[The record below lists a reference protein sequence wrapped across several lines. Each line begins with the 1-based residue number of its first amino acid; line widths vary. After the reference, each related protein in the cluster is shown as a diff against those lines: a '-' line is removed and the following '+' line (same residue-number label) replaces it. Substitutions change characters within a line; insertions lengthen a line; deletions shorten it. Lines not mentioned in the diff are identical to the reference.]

1 MTFFGIDITLFMQ
14 GWGWVLFA
22 LLSAFFSSGMYLV
35 NQYLKQQGYLLVFWM
50 RVVVIVAMW
59 PFMKTLPLSE
69 DPVFYLTV
77 IVTSFAAS
85 FADLRTFNASARFG
99 GGVASRVYPATVW
112 CAFFMWFMFDPQLLS
127 RYAQN
132 PVNTA
137 GVLAALG
144 GCVYFAMRI
153 NRCTVTRQALLYMS
167 PALFCYAL
175 TVVLNKFAMSRGA
188 LDSVV
193 YSYMYFQ
200 SFFSIVIVGCYAI
213 WRQKTDPQVG
223 GWGKR
228 EMLAAALIAGFTWIC
243 GMIYKNYAMSFTPNP
258 SYVAALGLT
267 VPVFIAAF
275 YRITGHR
282 EEADV
287 KSGMGIVA
295 SAALLALMAVK

>member
-1 MTFFGIDITLFMQ
+1 MTFFGADITLFMQ

-22 LLSAFFSSGMYLV
+22 LLAAFFSSGMYLV
-35 NQYLKQQGYLLVFWM
+35 NQYLKQPGYLLVFWM
-50 RVVVIVAMW
+50 RFVVVVAMW
-59 PFMKTLPLSE
+59 PFMKTLVLPT
-69 DPVFYLTV
+69 DPVFYGTV
-77 IVTSFAAS
+77 VVTALAAT
-85 FADLRTFNASARFG
+85 FGDLRTFNASARFG

-112 CAFFMWFMFDPQLLS
+112 IAFFLWFFFDPALLS
-127 RYAQN
+127 KYAQH
-132 PVNTA
+132 PLNTA

-153 NRCTVTRQALLYMS
+153 NRCAVTRQALFYMA
-167 PALFCYAL
+167 PALLCYAT
-175 TVVLNKFAMSRGA
+175 TVVLNKFAMSRGS

-200 SFFSIVIVGCYAI
+200 SVFSIVITGGYAI
-213 WRQKTDPQVG
+213 WRRKKDPQAG
-223 GWGKR
+223 GWAKR
-228 EMLAAALIAGFTWIC
+228 EMLAAALIAAFAWIC
-243 GMIYKNYAMSFTPNP
+243 AMIYKNYAMSFTPNP

-267 VPVFIAAF
+267 VPVFIAVF
-275 YRITGHR
+275 YRIAGHR